1 MKVKLIENPWAN
13 TELLPDGLTLG
24 KVYEVTES
32 FNSNCYDVY
41 YRIIDDNG
49 EEVAWHVDCF
59 EKLDTIKII
68 ETNVFEDFSS
78 FQSRVIEVESW
89 DYIINLF
96 TSAEENT
103 KPDVFDDIFNSKSTG
118 VILPRQSR
126 IENLQYD
133 DFRLSCDVIC
143 YTRNK
148 KLIQRVYEG
157 E

>member
-59 EKLDTIKII
+59 EKLNTIKII
-68 ETNVFEDFSS
+68 EINVFEDFSS
-78 FQSRVIEVESW
+78 FQSRIIEVESW

-103 KPDVFDDIFNSKSTG
+103 RPDVFNDIFNSKSTG

-143 YTRNK
+143 HTRNK

>member
-59 EKLDTIKII
+59 EKLNTIKII
-68 ETNVFEDFSS
+68 ETNV
-78 FQSRVIEVESW
+78 
-89 DYIINLF
+89 L
-96 TSAEENT
+96 
-103 KPDVFDDIFNSKSTG
+103 
-118 VILPRQSR
+118 
-126 IENLQYD
+126 
-133 DFRLSCDVIC
+133 
-143 YTRNK
+143 
-148 KLIQRVYEG
+148 KL
-157 E
+157 